1 MPEQP
6 LLVVDNL
13 SVHFPVRGGVF
24 QRRAGVVRAVDGV
37 SFTIGQRETLSLVG
51 ESGCGKST
59 TGLAL
64 MGLVKPTG
72 GRIEFGGQ
80 EIRSFNRRALK
91 NYRRRMQIVFQDP
104 FSSLNPRHRVR
115 EAIRAPLDIHEVGT
129 RAERDAE
136 VTRLMARVGL
146 RPDQADSY
154 PHQFSGGQR
163 QRIGIARAL
172 ALKPKLVVADEP
184 VSALDVSIQAQVVNL
199 LDDLQQEMGLT
210 YVIIAHDLSV
220 IRHVSDRIAV
230 MYLGK
235 IVELTDRQSLYDS
248 AMHPYTRALLSAVPV
263 PDPRG
268 KAKRGG
274 ERILLQGDVPSPI
287 KPPSGCRFHTR
298 CWKATRV
305 CKAEEPPL
313 VALRTGHEVA
323 CHHPENFEDQHPE
336 DTELL
341 TPTEK
346 ANEQEDLEKTAVAQR
361 DREAVGKD

>member
-1 MPEQP
+1 MPEAP
-6 LLVVDNL
+6 LLVVDDL
-13 SVHFPVRGGVF
+13 AVHFPVRGGIF
-24 QRRAGVVRAVDGV
+24 QRRAGIVKAVDGV
-37 SFTIGQRETLSLVG
+37 SFTLGSRETLSLVG

-115 EAIRAPLDIHEVGT
+115 DAIRAPLDIHEVGT

-146 RPDQADSY
+146 RADLADSY

-172 ALKPKLVVADEP
+172 ALKPDVIVCDEP
-184 VSALDVSIQAQVVNL
+184 VSALDVSVQAQILNL
-199 LDDLQQEMGLT
+199 LADLQRDLGVSFLF
-210 YVIIAHDLSV
+210 ISHDLGVVEHISHRV
-220 IRHVSDRIAV
+220 AV

-235 IVELTDRQSLYDS
+235 IVEIAPKAAVFAKPT
-248 AMHPYTRALLSAVPV
+248 HPYTEMLLLSAPTL
-263 PDPRG
+263 DPRQRH
-268 KAKRGG
+268 KFAARND
-274 ERILLQGDVPSPI
+274 DVPSAI
-287 KPPSGCRFHTR
+287 NKPSGCPFHTR
-298 CWKATRV
+298 CPLATEICRTT
-305 CKAEEPPL
+305 EPPL
-313 VALRTGHEVA
+313 TPRDDGRLVA
-323 CHHPENFEDQHPE
+323 CHH
-336 DTELL
+336 
-341 TPTEK
+341 
-346 ANEQEDLEKTAVAQR
+346 R
-361 DREAVGKD
+361 